1 MSQTLSQ
8 SQTLRV
14 GGKVIGSTQEVVN
27 GALAVIDEQVEIGT
41 DVEHLIAVP
50 YAQLKG
56 LVLHATMACTVK
68 TNSSSEADD
77 TFTLEANKPIV
88 WFAGGITDNPLTA
101 DVASLFVTNAAAG
114 LLQFYALYDP
124 TE

>member
-8 SQTLRV
+8 TQTLRV
-14 GGKVIGSTQEVVN
+14 GGKTIGATQEAVN

-41 DVEHLIAVP
+41 DIEHLIAVP

-68 TNSSSEADD
+68 TNSSSVADD

-88 WFAGGITDNPLTA
+88 WFTGGLAANPLTV
-101 DVASLFVTNAAAG
+101 DVTSIFITNAAAG
-114 LLQFYALYDP
+114 LFQMYALYDP

>member
-14 GGKVIGSTQEVVN
+14 GGKTIGATQEAVD
-27 GALAVIDEQVEIGT
+27 GALAVIDEQVGIGT
-41 DVEHLIAVP
+41 DKEHLIAVP
-50 YAQLKG
+50 YAQLKA

-68 TNSSSEADD
+68 TNSATEEDD
-77 TFTLEANKPIV
+77 EFTLEANKPIV
-88 WFAGGITDNPLTA
+88 WFTGGITPNPLTA
-101 DVASLFVTNAAAG
+101 DVTSIFITNAAAG
-114 LLQFYALYDP
+114 SFQFYALYDP